1 MRISH
6 APGQHLIV
14 LSNEEASILMQI
26 CALVVT
32 ATSADSG
39 IKLPAAMLTLLCQL
53 FSGLQRSDKESTS
66 AQS

>member
-1 MRISH
+1 
-6 APGQHLIV
+6 V
-14 LSNEEASILMQI
+14 LSNEEARILMQI

-32 ATSADSG
+32 ATSADSR
-39 IKLPAAMLTLLCQL
+39 IKLPAAMLTVLCQL

>member
-14 LSNEEASILMQI
+14 LSNEEARILMQI

-32 ATSADSG
+32 ATSADSR
-39 IKLPAAMLTLLCQL
+39 IKLPAAMLTVLCQL

>member
-14 LSNEEASILMQI
+14 LSNEEGHILVQI

-32 ATSADSG
+32 ATSADTR
-39 IKLPAAMLTLLCQL
+39 IKLPAAMLTVLCQL